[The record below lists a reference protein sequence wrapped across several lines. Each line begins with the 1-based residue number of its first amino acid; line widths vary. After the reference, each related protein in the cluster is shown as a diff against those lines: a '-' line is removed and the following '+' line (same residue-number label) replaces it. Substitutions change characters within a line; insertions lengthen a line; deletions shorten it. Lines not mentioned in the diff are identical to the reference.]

1 MMILG
6 CSVSLD
12 RCSLKR
18 IVSTDITG
26 AGGSTRNVYDRSAG
40 CLVLSPQQIP
50 IYPSLPGKMGT
61 TYKHVSFILI
71 QLHYKYPMTSGLQH
85 QVVKFQNKYPH
96 LPIYGSETFSERRF
110 LTNVCKPKLCFFYIT
125 TDSPQSIQ
133 LIDQHLGRLLF
144 TFNRQGLT
152 PVAHNHPHYH

>member
-1 MMILG
+1 
-6 CSVSLD
+6 
-12 RCSLKR
+12 
-18 IVSTDITG
+18 
-26 AGGSTRNVYDRSAG
+26 
-40 CLVLSPQQIP
+40 
-50 IYPSLPGKMGT
+50 
-61 TYKHVSFILI
+61 
-71 QLHYKYPMTSGLQH
+71 MTSGLQH
-85 QVVKFQNKYPH
+85 KVVKFQNKYPH

-152 PVAHNHPHYH
+152 PVAHNHPHYLKKTTTAQRRKLTLLFSHQSALAIAASQFNERYFRKQNKKSTFFSKSAKMSKIEKKC